1 MNEHLINAVRETA
14 RERYNTSYGWS
25 MIEECF
31 DDKEILTEITESDLK
46 TVEEVI
52 AHFNLIAIL
61 HSERYDEVRAEIF

>member
-1 MNEHLINAVRETA
+1 MTQQLIDTVKETA

-31 DDKEILTEITESDLK
+31 TDKEILAEITESNLK

-52 AHFNLIAIL
+52 THFDSIANL
-61 HSERYDEVRAEIF
+61 HTERYDEVRAEIF

>member
-31 DDKEILTEITESDLK
+31 DDKEILAEITESNLK

-52 AHFNLIAIL
+52 THFDSIANL
-61 HSERYDEVRAEIF
+61 HTEMYDEVRAEIF

>member
-1 MNEHLINAVRETA
+1 MNEQLINAVRETA

-31 DDKEILTEITESDLK
+31 TKEEILTEITESNLK

-52 AHFNLIAIL
+52 THFDSIARL
-61 HSERYDEVRAEIF
+61 HTERYEEVRAEIF

>member
-1 MNEHLINAVRETA
+1 MKEQLINVVKETA

-31 DDKEILTEITESDLK
+31 TDKEILTEITESDLK

-52 AHFNLIAIL
+52 AHFDSIANL
-61 HSERYDEVRAEIF
+61 HTERYDEVRAEIF

>member
-1 MNEHLINAVRETA
+1 MTQQLIDTVKETA

-31 DDKEILTEITESDLK
+31 TDKEILAEITKRDLK

-52 AHFNLIAIL
+52 AHFDSIARL
-61 HSERYDEVRAEIF
+61 HTERYDEVQAEIF

>member
-1 MNEHLINAVRETA
+1 MTQQLIDTVKETA

-31 DDKEILTEITESDLK
+31 TDKEILAEITERNLN

-52 AHFNLIAIL
+52 AHFNSIASL
-61 HSERYDEVRAEIF
+61 HTERYDEVRAEIF